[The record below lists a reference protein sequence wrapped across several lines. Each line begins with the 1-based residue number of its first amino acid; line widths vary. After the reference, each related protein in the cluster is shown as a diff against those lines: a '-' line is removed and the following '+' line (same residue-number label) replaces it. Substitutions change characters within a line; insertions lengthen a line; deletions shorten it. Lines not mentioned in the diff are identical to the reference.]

1 MLVMN
6 GKDPRV
12 HARMLGRIGM
22 RGEVLEM
29 RFCKSCAVA
38 FVLGIAALAVDAQQT
53 PTLAGRW
60 EGVLTPDAS
69 VGSRELG
76 ARREGPRLA
85 TVVVING
92 SDGNYTGKWTSVSQ
106 GNATTDIGKIEV
118 DGANVR
124 ISVANW
130 GGRYEG
136 KLSDDGRK
144 LEGRWIQNG
153 LRVPFVLTKVA
164 Q

>member
-1 MLVMN
+1 M
-6 GKDPRV
+6 RV
-12 HARMLGRIGM
+12 Y
-22 RGEVLEM
+22 
-29 RFCKSCAVA
+29 KSCAVA
-38 FVLGIAALAVDAQQT
+38 LVLGVAILAVDAQQT

-60 EGVLTPDAS
+60 EGVLAPDAS

-92 SDGNYTGKWTSVSQ
+92 ADGKYIGKWTSVSQ

-124 ISVANW
+124 ISVSNW

-136 KLSDDGRK
+136 KLSDDGLK

-153 LRVPFVLTKVA
+153 LRTPFVLTKVA
-164 Q
+164 AAQ

>member
-1 MLVMN
+1 
-6 GKDPRV
+6 
-12 HARMLGRIGM
+12 
-22 RGEVLEM
+22 M

>member
-1 MLVMN
+1 
-6 GKDPRV
+6 
-12 HARMLGRIGM
+12 M
-22 RGEVLEM
+22 RY
-29 RFCKSCAVA
+29 CKSCVIA
-38 FVLGIAALAVDAQQT
+38 FVLGVAVLAVGAQQR

-85 TVVVING
+85 TVVVITG
-92 SDGNYTGKWTSVSQ
+92 SQGNYTGKWTSVSQ

-118 DGANVR
+118 DGANVK
-124 ISVANW
+124 ISVSSW
-130 GGRYEG
+130 GGRYEA
-136 KLSDDGRK
+136 KLSEDGSK

-164 Q
+164 PAP

>member
-1 MLVMN
+1 
-6 GKDPRV
+6 
-12 HARMLGRIGM
+12 
-22 RGEVLEM
+22 M
-29 RFCKSCAVA
+29 RFYKSWAIALV
-38 FVLGIAALAVDAQQT
+38 VGIAVLAAGAQQT

-76 ARREGPRLA
+76 ARREGPRLP

-106 GNATTDIGKIEV
+106 GNATTDISKIEV
-118 DGANVR
+118 DGANVK
-124 ISVANW
+124 ISVSNW

-136 KLSDDGRK
+136 KLSDDGLK

-153 LRVPFVLTKVA
+153 LRTPFVLAKVA
-164 Q
+164 AQ